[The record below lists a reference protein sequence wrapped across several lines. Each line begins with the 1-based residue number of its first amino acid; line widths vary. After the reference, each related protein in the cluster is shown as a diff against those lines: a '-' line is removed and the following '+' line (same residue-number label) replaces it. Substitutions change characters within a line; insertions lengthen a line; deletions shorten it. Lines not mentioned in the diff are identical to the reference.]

1 MTPSNSGRISPP
13 CIPTLA
19 ARRMHRFPAG
29 AGFTLVELLVVIAI
43 IGVLVGLLLPAVQS
57 ARSSARRT
65 ACVNKLKN
73 VALAAINYHET
84 KKSLPSRNGG
94 TCCWNNGAND
104 PGKAVGLSNN
114 AGRLSAFVE
123 FLPYM
128 EETVMYD
135 DIMAG
140 DLTNAKG
147 GPYAYSSWTPW
158 NTAPETMRCPDDS
171 GVYRAQSQNFAIC
184 IADSGTFANSVTATA
199 PNVAAAAGRGLW
211 NVGAWTNTT
220 TSPPTRAN
228 TGVKFKECTDGLSK
242 TILLSERVRGSSD
255 SGTWAAASATRLR
268 EAIAQVTGISTNP
281 SACQAV
287 ESGNFY
293 VDGTQVKTVWGNRW
307 TDGQAERVGFHTIL
321 PPNSPSCGAATRDS
335 DNTTAIL
342 PPTSNHPGGVNVA
355 FADGAVAFIRDS
367 IDTGNLTVVVSN
379 TSTGPSPY
387 GVWGALGTK
396 SGGENATNY

>member
-1 MTPSNSGRISPP
+1 MTPSESGRI
-13 CIPTLA
+13 IPRIRTQNA
-19 ARRMHRFPAG
+19 DRETRARAL

-65 ACVNKLKN
+65 ACVNKTKN
-73 VALAAINYHET
+73 VALAAINHHET

-94 TCCWNNGAND
+94 TCCYNNTAND
-104 PGKAVGLSNN
+104 PTKTAQYSNN
-114 AGRLSAFVE
+114 SGRRSAFVE
-123 FLPYM
+123 ILPYM

-140 DLTNAKG
+140 DLTNAAG
-147 GPYAYSSWTPW
+147 GPYAYSSWTQW
-158 NTAPETMRCPDDS
+158 NTAPATLSCPDDTAI
-171 GVYRAQSQNFAIC
+171 YRAAGHNFAIC
-184 IADSGTFANSVTATA
+184 IADSATFTNAVAPAAPAVPSVAS
-199 PNVAAAAGRGLW
+199 AAGRGLW

-242 TILLSERVRGSSD
+242 TILLSERLRGPDDSSWTTNTLD
-255 SGTWAAASATRLR
+255 IRQG
-268 EAIAQVTGISTNP
+268 IAQLATISTNP
-281 SACQAV
+281 EACLGV
-287 ESGNFY
+287 SDGRNY
-293 VDGTQVKTVWGNRW
+293 VAGTQVKQKWGNKW

-321 PPNSPSCGAATRDS
+321 PPNSPSCGGTDVNA
-335 DNTTAIL
+335 DNTTAVL
-342 PPTSNHPGGVNVA
+342 PPTSGHPGGVNVA
-355 FADGAVAFIRDS
+355 FADGAVAFIADS
-367 IDTGNLTVVVSN
+367 IDTGNLKVVVSN

>member
-1 MTPSNSGRISPP
+1 MTPSESGRI
-13 CIPTLA
+13 IPRTRTQNA
-19 ARRMHRFPAG
+19 DRETRARARI
-29 AGFTLVELLVVIAI
+29 GFTLVELLVVIAI

-65 ACVNKLKN
+65 ACVNKTKN
-73 VALAAINYHET
+73 VALAAINHHET

-94 TCCWNNGAND
+94 TCCYGNTAND
-104 PGKAVGLSNN
+104 PTKTAQYSNN
-114 AGRLSAFVE
+114 AGRRSAFVE
-123 FLPYM
+123 ILPYM

-140 DLTNAKG
+140 DLTNAAG
-147 GPYAYSSWTPW
+147 GPYAYSSWTQW
-158 NTAPETMRCPDDS
+158 NTAPATLSCPDDTAI
-171 GVYRAQSQNFAIC
+171 YRAAGHNFAIC
-184 IADSGTFANSVTATA
+184 IADSATFTNSVSATV
-199 PNVAAAAGRGLW
+199 PNVATAAGRGLW

-242 TILLSERVRGSSD
+242 TILFSERVRGSSN
-255 SGTWAAASATRLR
+255 SGTWAASSATRIR
-268 EAIAQVTGISTNP
+268 EAIAQVAGISTDP

-287 ESGNFY
+287 QSNDFY
-293 VDGTQVKTVWGNRW
+293 VDGTQVKTVWGNLW

-321 PPNSPSCGAATRDS
+321 PPNSPSCGAATTNA

-355 FADGAVAFIRDS
+355 FADGAVAFIADS
-367 IDTGNLTVVVSN
+367 IDTGNLKVVVSN

-396 SGGENATNY
+396 SAGENATNY